1 MSPSKP
7 NSEKVSHQSQLAK
20 VRVKSEERTQT
31 YLQKGTR
38 ECREVIKDNA
48 QSLGNTLAV
57 KVGRVERSSVH
68 SEGSSA

>member
-31 YLQKGTR
+31 YLQEGTR

-48 QSLGNTLAV
+48 QSLRNTM
-57 KVGRVERSSVH
+57 
-68 SEGSSA
+68 GSASGESRKELGAQ